1 MESQMNK
8 PLNVNSF
15 ALSSLFLVPALLLS
29 TNNFSVVIV
38 AFIVLF
44 SIHYLVKNR
53 THCDFNKY
61 DLLITCCLG
70 AYFFANLPITIAD
83 GSTFRYFQ
91 GGSRLLLCIPIY
103 LMFRK
108 AFILRSTQAYEWLSI
123 GVIVGSFGALVL
135 ALYQF
140 VILHM
145 PRVDGFLFSI
155 NFGYLACSLA
165 FLALC
170 LSIKSKYKYLLLL
183 AFIASIISTVLT
195 LTRGAIFSIPLL
207 LIFCALLNWKKLNL
221 KLTSTFIVGF
231 IALSLGTY
239 WNSDSVK
246 QRIDYT
252 AYEVSHIISGDVEA
266 ATSTGT
272 RLYLWKAAT
281 EAFKQSPFIGLPY
294 DERET
299 LNKQLYAEGKVNEY
313 TRNLTRGHAHS
324 QYFELLASN
333 GILGIVAIIMMLAV
347 PFVVFTQH
355 YRKTDS
361 LWGYTGTVFVAGF
374 ILFCLTEAPLQ
385 ANLISAF
392 YGFMLATF
400 FALIRIEKYN
410 AVQQPN

>member
-1 MESQMNK
+1 MNK
-8 PLNVNSF
+8 YLSINNF
-15 ALSSLFLVPALLLS
+15 ALLSLFLVPALLLS
-29 TNNFSVVIV
+29 TNNFSVVVV
-38 AFIVLF
+38 ALTVLF
-44 SIHYLVKNR
+44 SIYYLIKNR
-53 THCDFNKY
+53 AHCDFNKY

-70 AYFFANLPITIAD
+70 AYFFASLPITIVD

-108 AFILRSTQAYEWLSI
+108 TFIPRSAQAYEWLSI
-123 GVIVGSFGALVL
+123 GIIVGSFGALVL
-135 ALYQF
+135 AIYQF
-140 VILHM
+140 AMLHM

-170 LSIKSKYKYLLLL
+170 LSIKSKYKNLLLL
-183 AFIASIISTVLT
+183 AFIASIISTTLT
-195 LTRGAIFSIPLL
+195 LTRGAIFAIPIV
-207 LIFCALLNWKKLNL
+207 LIFCAVLNWKKLSL
-221 KLTSTFIVGF
+221 KLISTVIVGF
-231 IALSLGTY
+231 IALSLATY

-252 AYEVSHIISGDVEA
+252 AYEVSHIISGDIKA

-272 RLYLWKAAT
+272 RFYLWKAAT

-294 DERET
+294 DEREA

-324 QYFELLASN
+324 QYFEMLASN

-355 YRKTDS
+355 HRKTNS
-361 LWGYTGTVFVAGF
+361 LWGYTGAVFVAGF
-374 ILFCLTEAPLQ
+374 MLFCLTEAPLQ
-385 ANLISAF
+385 ANLISTF

-400 FALIRIEKYN
+400 FALVRIEKYN
-410 AVQQPN
+410 AIQQPN

>member
-1 MESQMNK
+1 MNK
-8 PLNVNSF
+8 FLNVDKF

-38 AFIVLF
+38 AFVVVF

-70 AYFFANLPITIAD
+70 AYFFANLPITIVD
-83 GSTFRYFQ
+83 GGTLRYFQ

-108 AFILRSTQAYEWLSI
+108 AFILRSAQAYEWLSI

-170 LSIKSKYKYLLLL
+170 LSIKSKYKHLLLI

-195 LTRGAIFSIPLL
+195 LTRGAIFAIPLL
-207 LIFCALLNWKKLNL
+207 LILCALLNWKRLNL

-246 QRIDYT
+246 QRIDFT
-252 AYEVSHIISGDVEA
+252 AYEVSHIIAGDIKA
-266 ATSTGT
+266 ARSTGT

-281 EAFKQSPFIGLPY
+281 EAFKQSLFIGLPY
-294 DERET
+294 DEREA

-324 QYFELLASN
+324 QYFEMLASN

-355 YRKTDS
+355 YRKTNS

-374 ILFCLTEAPLQ
+374 MIFCLTEAPLQ

-400 FALIRIEKYN
+400 FALVRIEKYN
-410 AVQQPN
+410 AIQQPN

>member
-1 MESQMNK
+1 MNK
-8 PLNVNSF
+8 YLSINNF
-15 ALSSLFLVPALLLS
+15 ALLSLFLVPALLLS
-29 TNNFSVVIV
+29 TNNFSVVVV
-38 AFIVLF
+38 ALTVLF
-44 SIHYLVKNR
+44 SIYYLIKNR
-53 THCDFNKY
+53 AHCDFNKY
-61 DLLITCCLG
+61 DLLITGCLG
-70 AYFFANLPITIAD
+70 AYFFASLPITIVD

-108 AFILRSTQAYEWLSI
+108 AFIPCSAQAYEWLSI
-123 GVIVGSFGALVL
+123 GIIVGSIGTLVL
-135 ALYQF
+135 AIYQF
-140 VILHM
+140 FILNM

-170 LSIKSKYKYLLLL
+170 LSIKSKYNNLLLL
-183 AFIASIISTVLT
+183 AFIASIISTTLT
-195 LTRGAIFSIPLL
+195 LTRGAIFAIPIL
-207 LIFCALLNWKKLNL
+207 LIFCAVLNWKRLNL
-221 KLTSTFIVGF
+221 KLTSTAIVGF
-231 IALSLGTY
+231 IVLSLATY

-252 AYEVSHIISGDVEA
+252 AYEVSHIISGDIKA

-272 RLYLWKAAT
+272 RFYLWKAAT

-294 DERET
+294 DEREA

-313 TRNLTRGHAHS
+313 TRDLNRGHAHS
-324 QYFELLASN
+324 QYFEMLASN

-355 YRKTDS
+355 YRKTNS
-361 LWGYTGTVFVAGF
+361 LWGYTGAVFVAGF
-374 ILFCLTEAPLQ
+374 MLFGLTEAPLQ

-400 FALIRIEKYN
+400 FALVRIEKYN
-410 AVQQPN
+410 AIQQPN

>member
-1 MESQMNK
+1 MESRMNK
-8 PLNVNSF
+8 LINMNNF

-38 AFIVLF
+38 AFIVIF

-53 THCDFNKY
+53 THCYFNKY

-108 AFILRSTQAYEWLSI
+108 AFILRSAQAYEWLSI
-123 GVIVGSFGALVL
+123 GVIAGSFGALVL

-170 LSIKSKYKYLLLL
+170 LSIKSKYKHLLLI
-183 AFIASIISTVLT
+183 AFMASIISTVLT
-195 LTRGAIFSIPLL
+195 LTRGAIFAIPLL
-207 LIFCALLNWKKLNL
+207 LILCAVLNWKKLILN
-221 KLTSTFIVGF
+221 LTSVLIVGF
-231 IALSLGTY
+231 IALSLGAY
-239 WNSDSVK
+239 WYSDAVK
-246 QRIDYT
+246 QRIDFT
-252 AYEVSHIISGDVEA
+252 SNEVSHIFSGDVKASE
-266 ATSTGT
+266 SVGT
-272 RLYLWKAAT
+272 RLFLWRAAT
-281 EAFKQSPFIGLPY
+281 EAFMQSPLIGLPY

-313 TRNLTRGHAHS
+313 TRDLNRGHAHS
-324 QYFELLASN
+324 QYFEMLASN
-333 GILGIVAIIMMLAV
+333 GILGIVAIIMMLVV
-347 PFVVFTQH
+347 PFAVFTQH
-355 YRKTDS
+355 YRKTSS
-361 LWGYTGTVFVAGF
+361 LWGYTGAVFVAGF
-374 ILFCLTEAPLQ
+374 MLFCLTEAPLQ

-410 AVQQPN
+410 AVQ

>member
-1 MESQMNK
+1 MNK
-8 PLNVNSF
+8 FLNVDKF

-38 AFIVLF
+38 AFVVVF

-70 AYFFANLPITIAD
+70 AYFFANLPITIVD
-83 GSTFRYFQ
+83 GGTLRYFQ

-108 AFILRSTQAYEWLSI
+108 AFILRSAQAYEWLSI

-170 LSIKSKYKYLLLL
+170 LSIKSKYKHLLLI

-195 LTRGAIFSIPLL
+195 LTRGAIFAIPLL
-207 LIFCALLNWKKLNL
+207 LILCALLNWKRLNL

-252 AYEVSHIISGDVEA
+252 AYEVSHIISGDVKA

-272 RLYLWKAAT
+272 RLYLWKAAI

-294 DERET
+294 NEREA

-313 TRNLTRGHAHS
+313 TRDLNRGHAHS
-324 QYFELLASN
+324 QYFEMLASN
-333 GILGIVAIIMMLAV
+333 GILGIVAIIMILAV

-355 YRKTDS
+355 YRKTNS
-361 LWGYTGTVFVAGF
+361 LWGYTGAVFVAGF
-374 ILFCLTEAPLQ
+374 MLFCLTEAPLQ

-392 YGFMLATF
+392 YGFILATF
-400 FALIRIEKYN
+400 FALVRIEKYN
-410 AVQQPN
+410 AIQQPN

>member
-1 MESQMNK
+1 MNK
-8 PLNVNSF
+8 LLNVNNF

-38 AFIVLF
+38 AFVVVF

-53 THCDFNKY
+53 THCDFDKY

-108 AFILRSTQAYEWLSI
+108 AFILRSAQAYEWLSI

-165 FLALC
+165 FLSLC
-170 LSIKSKYKYLLLL
+170 LSIKKSKYRVLLFL
-183 AFIASIISTVLT
+183 AFIASIISTTLT
-195 LTRGAIFSIPLL
+195 LTRGAIFAIPLL
-207 LIFCALLNWKKLNL
+207 LILCAVLNWKKL
-221 KLTSTFIVGF
+221 KLTSALIVGF
-231 IALSLGTY
+231 IVLSLGAY
-239 WNSDSVK
+239 WYSDAVK
-246 QRIDYT
+246 QRIDFT
-252 AYEVSHIISGDVEA
+252 NNEVSHIFSGDVKA
-266 ATSTGT
+266 AESIGT
-272 RLYLWKAAT
+272 RLFLWRAAT
-281 EAFKQSPFIGLPY
+281 EAFMQSPLIGLPY

-313 TRNLTRGHAHS
+313 TRDLNRGHAHS
-324 QYFELLASN
+324 QYFEMLASN
-333 GILGIVAIIMMLAV
+333 GILGIVAIIMMLVV
-347 PFVVFTQH
+347 PFAVFTQH
-355 YRKTDS
+355 YRKTNS
-361 LWGYTGTVFVAGF
+361 LWGYTGAVFVAGF
-374 ILFCLTEAPLQ
+374 MLFCLTEAPLQ

-392 YGFMLATF
+392 YGFILATF